1 MRLYPESTWTI
12 AQAATCI
19 QQGGVCIFPTE
30 TFFGVGGLA
39 CDAAAV
45 ARVYQAKARPVHRPL
60 PVIVADRTQLERIAF
75 VDTRLEPLMARFWP
89 GPLAIL
95 LPARARVPMG
105 ITAGTGRIAVRIS
118 SHQVAH
124 ALALAV
130 GEAIASSSAN
140 ISGHTPVTRLADVDT
155 VLLARVDGALDAC
168 PPDMPHT
175 PQPSGNVPS
184 TLVEIVG
191 ERTLRILRAG
201 AITQDMLCETGYEV
215 VA

>member
-12 AQAATCI
+12 AQAAACL
-19 QQGGVCIFPTE
+19 QGGGVCVYPTE

-39 CDAAAV
+39 CNAAAV
-45 ARVYQAKARPVHRPL
+45 ARVYQAKDRPVHRPL
-60 PVIVADRTQLERIAF
+60 PVIVADMAQLERITY
-75 VDTRLEPLMARFWP
+75 VDARAEPLMTHFWP

-118 SHQVAH
+118 AHPVAH

-130 GEAIASSSAN
+130 GEAIAASSAN
-140 ISGHTPVTRLADVDT
+140 ISGFTPVTRLADVNP
-155 VLLARVDGALDAC
+155 LLMERVDGAIDAN
-168 PPDMPHT
+168 PPDI
-175 PQPSGNVPS
+175 PQGPSPAGDVPS

-191 ERTLRILRAG
+191 ERAVRILRSGVITAQALHTAG
-201 AITQDMLCETGYEV
+201 YDV
-215 VA
+215 V